1 MSCIVVVAV
10 WVLQH
15 CVAVADKVT
24 PSSCA
29 PSKTQMFKRPL
40 NVAIQIARWV
50 AFAVVIGLASGVLS
64 ASFIAALNWATTTRT
79 SHNGLLFLLP
89 LAGLLVGATY
99 HYGGRGLERGSNL
112 VIEQIHGQ
120 SEWIPFRLTP
130 LIFSAS
136 VISHVA
142 GASVGREGAAIQL
155 AAGVTDPLSKRL
167 GLPPTERSI
176 MLVTAIAGAFGSVF
190 GVPVAG
196 AIFAL
201 EVQRVGRIRYEA
213 LVPAFVAS
221 FVGDA
226 VVRGIGID
234 HTHFPTMTSIDFN
247 VSAVWKLVV
256 FGCLAGIVAWAFIA
270 LTHFIRRTA
279 GRLIPWY
286 PARPLIGG
294 VILVIVIAAFGW
306 RDYSGLSMPLALE
319 AMNGSATGQWG
330 TKFALTS
337 LSIGM
342 GFVGGEF
349 IPLFVIGALAGAS
362 FASITGGNIAVF
374 ALIGSVA
381 VLAGA
386 TNTPLACTVLG
397 LELFGGQG
405 LAWFAIACVIA
416 YATSGNGSIYHA
428 QIGRV
433 PTTRTHTTN

>member
-1 MSCIVVVAV
+1 
-10 WVLQH
+10 
-15 CVAVADKVT
+15 
-24 PSSCA
+24 
-29 PSKTQMFKRPL
+29 MFKRPL

-167 GLPPTERSI
+167 GLPPMERSI

-226 VVRGIGID
+226 VVTGIGID

-294 VILVIVIAAFGW
+294 VILVIVIVVFGW

-319 AMNGSATGQWG
+319 AMNGSAAGQWG